1 MKILEIM
8 LCSAAAMAVF
18 FYAAWSV
25 CAQQVKKKA
34 QREE

>member
-1 MKILEIM
+1 M

-25 CAQQVKKKA
+25 HTQPVKRKG
-34 QREE
+34 QRQG